1 MRDFT
6 LALAI
11 RVEGGLHDLIDNF
24 FHSVF
29 STEIVEK
36 TEVFSM
42 NEQTSFG
49 ICEGIV
55 VPESPLIKRQQ
66 ANRYGSVEGLPD
78 EELASP
84 AELERLYLIQEFAP
98 VLALPEKKARKSWIR
113 PNIDEDGKVELGA
126 FGTVDF
132 DRYKP
137 KFDKMLCKADWLRE
151 EVANQCLMMET
162 ISARIRTRAKYKVI
176 EYVKNGILDIGD
188 IVDFDMYCLAERYM
202 RTRRLMRE
210 IAELRK
216 KSWERRQKQAEKFW
230 ESL

>member
-1 MRDFT
+1 
-6 LALAI
+6 
-11 RVEGGLHDLIDNF
+11 
-24 FHSVF
+24 
-29 STEIVEK
+29 
-36 TEVFSM
+36 M

-49 ICEGIV
+49 ICDGVV
-55 VPESPLIKRQQ
+55 VPESPLLRTQRP
-66 ANRYGSVEGLPD
+66 NLYGSVEGLPD
-78 EELASP
+78 EELADP
-84 AELERLYLIQEFAP
+84 HELERLYLVQEFAP
-98 VLALPEKKARKSWIR
+98 VLALPEKKARRSWIR
-113 PNIDEDGKVELGA
+113 PNIDEDGKIELGA

-162 ISARIRTRAKYKVI
+162 ISARIETLAKYKVI
-176 EYVKNGILDIGD
+176 EYVKIGILDIGD

-202 RTRRLMRE
+202 RTRRLLRE

-216 KSWERRQKQAEKFW
+216 KSWEKRQKQAEEFW

>member
-1 MRDFT
+1 
-6 LALAI
+6 
-11 RVEGGLHDLIDNF
+11 
-24 FHSVF
+24 
-29 STEIVEK
+29 
-36 TEVFSM
+36 M

-49 ICEGIV
+49 ICDGVV
-55 VPESPLIKRQQ
+55 VPESPLLRTQQ
-66 ANRYGSVEGLPD
+66 PNRYGSVKGLPD
-78 EELASP
+78 EELADP
-84 AELERLYLIQEFAP
+84 DELERLYLIQEFAP

-113 PNIDEDGKVELGA
+113 PNIDEDGTIDLGA

-132 DRYKP
+132 DRHKP

-162 ISARIRTRAKYKVI
+162 ISARIKTWAKYKII

-202 RTRRLMRE
+202 RTRRLLHE

-216 KSWERRQKQAEKFW
+216 KSWEKRQKQAEEFW
-230 ESL
+230 ESR

>member
-1 MRDFT
+1 
-6 LALAI
+6 
-11 RVEGGLHDLIDNF
+11 
-24 FHSVF
+24 
-29 STEIVEK
+29 
-36 TEVFSM
+36 M

-49 ICEGIV
+49 ICDGMV
-55 VPESPLIKRQQ
+55 VPESPLLRTQQ

-78 EELASP
+78 EELADP

-113 PNIDEDGKVELGA
+113 PNIGEDGKIELGA

-137 KFDKMLCKADWLRE
+137 KFDKMLCKADWLAE

-162 ISARIRTRAKYKVI
+162 ISARIKTPAKYKVI

-188 IVDFDMYCLAERYM
+188 IVDFDMYCLSERYM
-202 RTRRLMRE
+202 RTRRLIRE

-216 KSWERRQKQAEKFW
+216 KSWEKRQKSTEEFW

>member
-1 MRDFT
+1 
-6 LALAI
+6 
-11 RVEGGLHDLIDNF
+11 
-24 FHSVF
+24 
-29 STEIVEK
+29 
-36 TEVFSM
+36 M

>member
-1 MRDFT
+1 
-6 LALAI
+6 
-11 RVEGGLHDLIDNF
+11 
-24 FHSVF
+24 
-29 STEIVEK
+29 
-36 TEVFSM
+36 M

-49 ICEGIV
+49 ICDGVV
-55 VPESPLIKRQQ
+55 VPESPLLRTQKT
-66 ANRYGSVEGLPD
+66 NRYGSVEGLPD
-78 EELASP
+78 EELADP

-113 PNIDEDGKVELGA
+113 PNIDEDGKIELGA

-132 DRYKP
+132 DKYKP

-162 ISARIRTRAKYKVI
+162 ISARIKTLAKYKVI

-202 RTRRLMRE
+202 RTRRLIRE

-216 KSWERRQKQAEKFW
+216 KSWEKREKEVKEFW

>member
-1 MRDFT
+1 MDQEQHF
-6 LALAI
+6 
-11 RVEGGLHDLIDNF
+11 
-24 FHSVF
+24 
-29 STEIVEK
+29 EIYD
-36 TEVFSM
+36 
-42 NEQTSFG
+42 
-49 ICEGIV
+49 GIV
-55 VPESPLIKRQQ
+55 VPASALRQEQ
-66 ANRYGSVEGLPD
+66 RRERYGTISDLPD

-113 PNIDEDGKVELGA
+113 PNIGEDGKIELGA

-137 KFDKMLCKADWLRE
+137 KFDKMMCKADWLRE

-162 ISARIRTRAKYKVI
+162 ISARIKTLAKYKVI

-202 RTRRLMRE
+202 RTRRLIRE

-216 KSWERRQKQAEKFW
+216 KSWEKRQKQAEEFW